1 MKKKTILIVILS
13 IVCFGS
19 CCDID
24 DTFENENNL
33 KTFITIWDTEGNGFT
48 TNDNFIGIDGKGT
61 NYKIYW
67 EEVENPENNGLEIAT
82 DDHRITFPKK
92 GVYRVSI
99 SGGSPAFNQFKI
111 LLEDFDSDEYKL
123 KSIEQWGDI
132 EWSTFSMAFANCHSL
147 VINAKD
153 SPNLNKVKSMNHML
167 YHALNFNSDISNW
180 DVSNVTDMHG
190 MFVGAESFNQD
201 ISNWDVS
208 NVTDMGHMFAF
219 SRSFNQDISN
229 WDVSNVTDMSYMFF
243 LAESFNQDISNWDV
257 SNVTDMGGMFLGAGK
272 FNQDISNWDVS
283 NVTDMSSM
291 FIEAESFN
299 KDISNWDVS
308 NVNNCSGFSFSLDQ
322 NYWPSFPAGC
332 H

>member
-24 DTFENENNL
+24 DTFENENNS
-33 KTFITIWDTEGNGFT
+33 KPFITIWDTEGGGFT
-48 TNDNFIGIDGKGT
+48 TNDNFIGIGGKGT

-92 GVYRVSI
+92 GIYRVSI
-99 SGGSPAFNQFKI
+99 SGGSPAFNQFRT
-111 LLEDFDSDEYKL
+111 LEEPFSGYKL

-132 EWSTFSMAFANCHSL
+132 EWSTFSFAFANCFSL

-153 SPNLNKVKSMNHML
+153 SPNLNKVKSMNHMF
-167 YHALNFNSDISNW
+167 YNALNFNSDISNW
-180 DVSNVTDMHG
+180 DVSNVTDMYG
-190 MFVGAESFNQD
+190 MFLGTAKFNQDISNWDVSNVTDMGYMFGFTSSFNQDISNWNVSNVTDMNSMFKDSDSFNQD

-208 NVTDMGHMFAF
+208 NVTDMRGMFY
-219 SRSFNQDISN
+219 N
-229 WDVSNVTDMSYMFF
+229 
-243 LAESFNQDISNWDV
+243 AESFNQDISNW
-257 SNVTDMGGMFLGAGK
+257 NV
-272 FNQDISNWDVS
+272 N
-283 NVTDMSSM
+283 
-291 FIEAESFN
+291 
-299 KDISNWDVS
+299 
-308 NVNNCSGFSFSLDQ
+308 NVNNCSRFSNFLDQ
-322 NYWPSFPAGC
+322 NYLPSFPAGC